1 MDLFMET
8 DGRFSYTLDGFFEA
22 KEYLRKNNWLD
33 KVERRHFKGIQ
44 LIETANRLYKMI
56 LDSH

>member
-1 MDLFMET
+1 MMET
-8 DGRFSYTLDGFFEA
+8 GRFSYTLDGFFEA
-22 KEYLRKNNWLD
+22 REYLEKNHWLD
-33 KVERRHFKGIQ
+33 KVERKHFKGLQ